1 MADSV
6 ERVTGQATT
15 LRAVLAD
22 AMPLLTKIAEK
33 LCATAADASD
43 LVQDTAE
50 RAMRQ
55 GLPADVRNPRA
66 WLTTMMHNLF
76 IDRCRATARAP
87 QHEPLDEIH
96 DNVTPLEV
104 ASAEPG
110 WSRTTIDDVRAALAD
125 ISETYREV
133 YVLYTFEHWSY
144 ERIAAHLK
152 IKQITVGTR
161 LTRARQELRKVLVA
175 RFGVE
180 VKP

>member
-6 ERVTGQATT
+6 ESVTGRATT
-15 LRAVLAD
+15 VGAALAD
-22 AMPLLTKIAEK
+22 AMPLLTKIAER
-33 LCATAADASD
+33 LCATTADASD

-50 RAMRQ
+50 RALRL

-66 WLTTMMHNLF
+66 WLTTMMNNLF
-76 IDRCRATARAP
+76 IDRCRAFARTPA
-87 QHEPLDEIH
+87 HEPLDEIL

-104 ASAEPG
+104 ASAEPA
-110 WSRTTIDDVRAALAD
+110 WSRITIEDVRAALPD

-133 YVLYTFEHWSY
+133 YLLYTFEHWPY
-144 ERIAAHLK
+144 EQIAAYLK
-152 IKQITVGTR
+152 IKPITVGTR